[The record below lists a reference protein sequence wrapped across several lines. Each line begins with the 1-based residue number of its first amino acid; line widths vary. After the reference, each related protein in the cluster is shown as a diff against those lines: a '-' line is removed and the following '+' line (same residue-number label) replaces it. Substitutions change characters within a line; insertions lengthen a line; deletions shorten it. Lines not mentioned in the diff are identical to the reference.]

1 MSAAIEVRPGV
12 FFDIVAPDP
21 ALITIED
28 IAKGLSL
35 KFRFLGFTSRPLSV
49 AEHSY
54 WVSVM
59 LEKAYYTGN
68 KFEDRMLY
76 MQGLLHDSPEAYLND
91 IITPMKAL
99 MPEYVVWEKRLAEA
113 IGGVF
118 GVDLV
123 NLQHQVKYIDD
134 SICLTEKLRLIG
146 PDGFSRPE
154 WSARMKRAGTIRG
167 TFLPRW
173 LDRMLNLT
181 DCGMPI
187 ADETVTIYFHW
198 FMWSGRARRLFL
210 KRYRQLIKGL

>member
-12 FFDIVAPDP
+12 FLDIVAPDP

-54 WVSVM
+54 WVSVL
-59 LEKAYYTGN
+59 LEQSFRTGVE
-68 KFEDRMLY
+68 FEDRMLY
-76 MQGLLHDSPEAYLND
+76 MQGLLHDAPEAYLND

-99 MPEYVVWEKRLAEA
+99 MPEYVVWEKRLAAA

-118 GVDLV
+118 GIDLV
-123 NLQHQVKYIDD
+123 NLQREVKCIDD
-134 SICLTEKLRLIG
+134 SICLTEKCKLIG
-146 PDGFSRPE
+146 IDGFHRPE
-154 WSARMKRAGTIRG
+154 WAARMKRAGTIRG
-167 TFLPRW
+167 TFLPKW
-173 LDRMLNLT
+173 LDAIINPHLR
-181 DCGMPI
+181 GEP
-187 ADETVTIYFHW
+187 TVHFHW

-210 KRYRQLIKGL
+210 KRYRQLTKGL